1 MSVYAYV
8 AKRSRDEV
16 SRCTAAL
23 NDNTCESKMVRTA
36 LERAPRVSAIRSTD
50 EYARE
55 TPLNAIDLQPGERR
69 GYWKHCAP
77 DKWYKQAKIHGKLNN
92 RKAVLLLDTGAEVS
106 ILDATFAREVGCQID
121 TSVTQECVGIR
132 DETYFTVGKTR
143 VKDTLAGNMV
153 YHMDLWVGDLVGQNA
168 SFGMNLM
175 KNAPRLWV
183 TRGTA
188 WVTSVIRAPVGRHM
202 CLRVTNI
209 MEKSVV
215 LDAHTTVGWWT
226 PVDSIP

>member
-23 NDNTCESKMVRTA
+23 NDNTCESKMNA
-36 LERAPRVSAIRSTD
+36 VSAIRSTD

-92 RKAVLLLDTGAEVS
+92 RKAVVS
-106 ILDATFAREVGCQID
+106 ILNTTFAREVGCQID

-132 DETYFTVGKTR
+132 DGTYFTVGKTR
-143 VKDTLAGNMV
+143 VKVTLAGNMV
-153 YHMDLWVGDLVGQNA
+153 YYMDL
-168 SFGMNLM
+168 
-175 KNAPRLWV
+175 
-183 TRGTA
+183 
-188 WVTSVIRAPVGRHM
+188 
-202 CLRVTNI
+202 
-209 MEKSVV
+209 
-215 LDAHTTVGWWT
+215 
-226 PVDSIP
+226 